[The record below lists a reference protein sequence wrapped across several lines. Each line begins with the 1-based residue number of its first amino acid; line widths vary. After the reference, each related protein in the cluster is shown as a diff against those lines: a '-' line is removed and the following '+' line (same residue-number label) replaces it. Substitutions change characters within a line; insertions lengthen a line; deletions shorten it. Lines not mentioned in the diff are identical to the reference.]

1 MIARFEILTDQ
12 TPYLLIKVMF
22 EELNFE
28 QWIITEK
35 TGVELNNQLQAYAD
49 EYMTEWLA
57 NSV

>member
-1 MIARFEILTDQ
+1 MTSKFEILEDH
-12 TPYLLIKVMF
+12 TPYLLVKITFKK
-22 EELNFE
+22 LYFE

-49 EYMTEWLA
+49 EYMTEWVA

>member
-49 EYMTEWLA
+49 EYMTEWVA